1 MQKFIRSRIFW
12 GVLLILAGIIALL
25 VNIGFV
31 KSINFFWI
39 ILALLGAGFF
49 FSFLFENKKNWW
61 ALIPGISLIGVALVN
76 LVAWISPSLEQQ
88 YGEAILF
95 AGIGISFLVVFFF
108 DMSQWWAI
116 LPAGVLF
123 SLSAVAGLDR
133 YITDRESGGI
143 FLLGLGLT
151 FLLLAILPNK
161 AGKMAWAWIP
171 AFVLMIIGMIVM
183 ITAGQIIGYIG
194 SVFLIGLG
202 IFLIIRAVRRT

>member
-31 KSINFFWI
+31 KSVNFFWI

-76 LVAWISPSLEQQ
+76 LVAWISPSLGQQ

-95 AGIGISFLVVFFF
+95 AGIGISFFVTYLF
-108 DMSQWWAI
+108 DGSQWWAI

-123 SLSAVAGLDR
+123 SLSAVSALDR
-133 YITDRESGGI
+133 YVTDRESGGI
-143 FLLGLGLT
+143 FLVGLGLT
-151 FLLLAILPNK
+151 FLVLAILPNK

-171 AFVLMIIGMIVM
+171 AFVLLIIGMIVM

-194 SVFLIGLG
+194 SILLIGLG
-202 IFLIIRAVRRT
+202 IFLIIRALRRA